1 MKIPVYDPQ
10 INASTSQY
18 NAVADIRTNTLGEIA
33 DGLQQYGKFREAQL
47 EEERKT
53 EQFKADAAIRYELD
67 DAHSKMLDSIQ
78 NGGAYAD
85 AEAKY
90 QKTFDDTVAKYMP
103 MMGNDPNVTERFQAE
118 YKRYGLGQL
127 VQLRNTVQARRQ
139 SDAVGSAELLKAQKM
154 EAWRRANLAGDT
166 KAADQIAK
174 EIPTI
179 YSKLTAVG
187 AMSQGKAQAMIMS
200 DISNMKVEGVAFI
213 AQTDPNK
220 ALSVLDEQYNK
231 KEILAEDYIK
241 ARGPL
246 MTKVEEHNA
255 IVGAQQLFATAPTAL
270 SEKQMGV
277 LETSYIQKA
286 NEIKKANPDAG
297 QQFFYESQIDMA
309 NKTGQFGPQ
318 FTNQMKNMVFADPD
332 RMSQSDKTTVSEIA
346 KVYKDAP
353 KTAQM
358 KLDAQTRVVMDL
370 INARIEAGMPDSSA
384 VDQVLRAMKAIP
396 TGKELDNFAKDTLKE
411 FEKAGGSASAYLYD
425 QRNWG
430 IPWVESV
437 YGYNPSADEI
447 SSFENNYIYARAMGE
462 SPGNAR
468 ALAAKDAQRNVGFYK
483 GEPMNLAPS
492 MLYPGVEDS
501 DFEAVAVIP
510 KLKSIGAY
518 SDKYKY
524 IIQPDN
530 TTKMEYV
537 ARGQK
542 TKDGKM
548 IQPTYKIMMKDEMG
562 AIIPVTDSN
571 NRVYPNIRT
580 SELNYA
586 TDKRLPFQYTLSG
599 TPQKFVETLA
609 K

>member
-1 MKIPVYDPQ
+1 
-10 INASTSQY
+10 
-18 NAVADIRTNTLGEIA
+18 
-33 DGLQQYGKFREAQL
+33 
-47 EEERKT
+47 
-53 EQFKADAAIRYELD
+53 
-67 DAHSKMLDSIQ
+67 
-78 NGGAYAD
+78 
-85 AEAKY
+85 
-90 QKTFDDTVAKYMP
+90 
-103 MMGNDPNVTERFQAE
+103 
-118 YKRYGLGQL
+118 
-127 VQLRNTVQARRQ
+127 
-139 SDAVGSAELLKAQKM
+139 
-154 EAWRRANLAGDT
+154 
-166 KAADQIAK
+166 
-174 EIPTI
+174 
-179 YSKLTAVG
+179 
-187 AMSQGKAQAMIMS
+187 
-200 DISNMKVEGVAFI
+200 
-213 AQTDPNK
+213 
-220 ALSVLDEQYNK
+220 
-231 KEILAEDYIK
+231 
-241 ARGPL
+241 
-246 MTKVEEHNA
+246 
-255 IVGAQQLFATAPTAL
+255 
-270 SEKQMGV
+270 MGV

-430 IPWVESV
+430 IPFVGDV
-437 YGYNPSADEI
+437 YGYKPSADEI

-548 IQPTYKIMMKDEMG
+548 IQPTYRIMMQDKMG
-562 AIIPVTDSN
+562 AIIPVTDSSGKM
-571 NRVYPNIRT
+571 YPNIRT

-586 TDKRLPFQYTLSG
+586 TDKRLPFQDTLSG